1 MYLSMCFLQFDE
13 DLILVPPQTAWFGY
27 YPENE
32 FGSRVLA
39 PNEVNVAV
47 LSCSCLL
54 PASLC
59 FLLMALTG
67 YVLYTYRVKG
77 RH

>member
-1 MYLSMCFLQFDE
+1 MCFLQFDE

-39 PNEVNVAV
+39 PNEVMWQSFPVAV
-47 LSCSCLL
+47 CSLL
-54 PASLC
+54 LYAC
-59 FLLMALTG
+59 FLRLLMVLTG

>member
-1 MYLSMCFLQFDE
+1 MGRIKMYLSMCFLQFDE

-39 PNEVNVAV
+39 PNEVMWQSFPVAV
-47 LSCSCLL
+47 CSLLLYASC
-54 PASLC
+54 
-59 FLLMALTG
+59 
-67 YVLYTYRVKG
+67 
-77 RH
+77 